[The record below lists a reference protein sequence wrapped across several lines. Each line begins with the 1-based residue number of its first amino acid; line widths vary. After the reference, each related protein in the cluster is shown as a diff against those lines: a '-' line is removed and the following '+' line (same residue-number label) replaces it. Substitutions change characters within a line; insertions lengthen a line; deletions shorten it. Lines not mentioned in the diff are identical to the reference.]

1 MNTDAEIIMPEG
13 TDIEELKNMDPI
25 TRTNTILNIKV
36 VEKLIPEEE
45 GVNLNEGYEY
55 DVNGTIPQL
64 ADGIAK
70 MAVEMDK
77 QPDLGDKAGG
87 AFLAL
92 VEQYY
97 LKLNSQE

>member
-1 MNTDAEIIMPEG
+1 MNTDAEIIIPEG
-13 TDIEELKNMDPI
+13 TDVEGLKNMDPV

-70 MAVEMDK
+70 MAIEMDK

-92 VEQYY
+92 VDQYY

>member
-1 MNTDAEIIMPEG
+1 MV
-13 TDIEELKNMDPI
+13 
-25 TRTNTILNIKV
+25 LNIKV
-36 VEKLIPEEE
+36 IEKLTPDDE

-70 MAVEMDK
+70 MAIEMDK

>member
-1 MNTDAEIIMPEG
+1 MNTDAEIIPEG
-13 TDIEELKNMDPI
+13 TDVEGLKNMDPV

-70 MAVEMDK
+70 MAIEMDK

>member
-13 TDIEELKNMDPI
+13 TDIEGLKNMDPV

-70 MAVEMDK
+70 MAIEMDK

-87 AFLAL
+87 AFLSL

>member
-1 MNTDAEIIMPEG
+1 MNTDV
-13 TDIEELKNMDPI
+13 EELKNMDPV

-36 VEKLIPEEE
+36 IEKLTPDDE

-70 MAVEMDK
+70 MAIEMDK

>member
-13 TDIEELKNMDPI
+13 TDIEGLKNMDPV

-36 VEKLIPEEE
+36 VEKLAPEEE
-45 GVNLNEGYEY
+45 GLELNEGYEY
-55 DVNGTIPQL
+55 EINGTIPQL

-70 MAVEMDK
+70 MAIEMDK

>member
-1 MNTDAEIIMPEG
+1 MNTDAEIIMSEG
-13 TDIEELKNMDPI
+13 TDIEGLKNMDPV

-36 VEKLIPEEE
+36 VEKLIPEED

-70 MAVEMDK
+70 MAIEMDK

-92 VEQYY
+92 IEQYY